1 MTSPR
6 VMVMLVIHGCIL
18 IAPKVLHCASVFD
31 IPIYSLAQL
40 FLLKTEKRDFQD
52 IGRVKKQITI

>member
-1 MTSPR
+1 
-6 VMVMLVIHGCIL
+6 MVMLVIHGCIL